1 MKNRIFTTTV
11 LSLGVAL
18 ASLAPQAK
26 AAVLVQFNFNAAN
39 LTASTVASDLSLTD
53 FNTLTPVDNLVFGTG
68 AAVGWGATQTFT
80 QPGIS
85 GLNTDFFYTRS
96 SGSID
101 RFAAFT
107 LTYTGTDSMT
117 LDSFTFN
124 SLDTF
129 GGSNGYKLQY
139 KLGAA
144 STADRTIVGPQSQPQ
159 TTTDITGSAR
169 TIINSLT
176 WQSPSAIDLTGI
188 TLADRTLT
196 NGEVF
201 SVYFVNTTENNTW
214 SNDNFT
220 LNGTVIPEPTTA
232 AMLFFSGVG
241 LLALRR
247 RRA

>member
-1 MKNRIFTTTV
+1 MKNRIFPTTV
-11 LSLGVAL
+11 LSLGLAL

-26 AAVLVQFNFNAAN
+26 ATVLVQFNFNASN
-39 LTASTVASDLSLTD
+39 LTASTVASGLSLTD
-53 FNTLTPVDNLVFGTG
+53 FNAAAPVDNLVFGTG
-68 AAVGWGATQTFT
+68 AAVGWGGTTSFS

-85 GLNTDFFYTRS
+85 GSNTDFFYTRS
-96 SGSID
+96 DGVIN

-129 GGSNGYKLQY
+129 GAANGYKLQY
-139 KLGAA
+139 KLGLA
-144 STADRTIVGPQSQPQ
+144 STADRTFGGSQ
-159 TTTDITGSAR
+159 TTTDITGSTRSIASGGIWR
-169 TIINSLT
+169 
-176 WQSPSAIDLTGI
+176 SPLAIDLTTI

-201 SVYFVNTTENNTW
+201 SVYFVNTLENNSW

-232 AMLFFSGVG
+232 AMLLFGGVG

>member
-1 MKNRIFTTTV
+1 M
-11 LSLGVAL
+11 
-18 ASLAPQAK
+18 
-26 AAVLVQFNFNAAN
+26 
-39 LTASTVASDLSLTD
+39 
-53 FNTLTPVDNLVFGTG
+53 DNLVFGDG
-68 AAVGWGATQTFT
+68 NAVGWGATQTFP

-85 GLNTDFFYTRS
+85 GLNTDFFYTRT
-96 SGSID
+96 SGNIN

-129 GGSNGYKLQY
+129 SSANGYKLQY
-139 KLGAA
+139 KLGLA
-144 STADRTIVGPQSQPQ
+144 STADRTIVGPQLQPQ
-159 TTTDITGSAR
+159 TTTDITGSTR
-169 TIINSLT
+169 TIINSTT

-201 SVYFVNTTENNTW
+201 SVYFVNTAENNTW

-232 AMLFFSGVG
+232 AMLLFGGVG